1 MVSTMTEE
9 RPGQIPAKRE
19 RPGSGVP
26 VSPEKLTWMRNNRK
40 LTREQ
45 LSDRIAAVAREQH
58 ILDNHGDPVTY
69 SRDAVAKLEN
79 GERKPKMYTFEALCA
94 ALECDPSEL
103 QEDFPGTGR
112 TPPPAGMPSVAEV
125 FAILGNSPAPIDV
138 LMGELSTRAWNSV
151 KVRSGC
157 ATIGE
162 LARASQDGT
171 LEDTHN
177 LGFVQLQEIR
187 GVLARWAADRSAER
201 SADADYRDPPAADDE
216 TGAEDAIA
224 QAG

>member
-45 LSDRIAAVAREQH
+45 LSARIAAVALEQH

-112 TPPPAGMPSVAEV
+112 TPLPAGTPTPDEVAR
-125 FAILGNSPAPIDV
+125 ILADLDRPIDI
-138 LMGELSTRAWNSV
+138 LMDELSTRAWNSV

-157 ATIGE
+157 AT
-162 LARASQDGT
+162 LADLAAASADGT

-187 GVLARWAADRSAER
+187 RVLAAMAAER
-201 SADADYRDPPAADDE
+201 LAAVE
-216 TGAEDAIA
+216 THIEHDIA